1 MIKYL
6 SIILTILAFK
16 GCLPRQTPNQSI
28 LLFKDKDGIYQY
40 DPTKGKE
47 KIIFKSTN
55 TQIFLDEP
63 FRLIGDTLT
72 FGVEGKFSY
81 SDTANNSAG
90 GKYFKDYISVDLKS
104 ENNWLS
110 AKILYEVVGH
120 DTLKIR
126 SQTFNPKGFIT
137 FQSDTSMIFKGLSST
152 YKGYTFNDFKPRFF
166 SKSTVG
172 EKTVFSLRGNIYYVD
187 KGDTIKIVDYNGS
200 FDPKFGSG
208 YFEPQ
213 LDPTGQYA
221 VFRYLPGL
229 MKFTESPS
237 LQKVDLRTKHVEKIK
252 SGDFVEPLFSKDG
265 QFLLFKRNERQGNKD
280 TWISDIKLLDLKTN
294 YEWKIGEANA
304 ASWKE

>member
-6 SIILTILAFK
+6 SIILTILALNR
-16 GCLPRQTPNQSI
+16 CSPRQTPTQSI
-28 LLFKDKDGIYQY
+28 LLFKDKDGIYEY
-40 DPTKGKE
+40 DLAIGKD
-47 KIIFKSTN
+47 KIIFKATD

-63 FRLIGDTLT
+63 YRLIGDTLT
-72 FGVEGKFSY
+72 FGVKGKLTFI
-81 SDTANNSAG
+81 DTANYSAG
-90 GKYFKDYISVDLKS
+90 EKYFKDYISVDLKS

-110 AKILYEVVGH
+110 RKILYEVVDH
-120 DTLKIR
+120 NTLKIR
-126 SQTFNPKGFIT
+126 SQTFNPKGIIT
-137 FQSDTSMIFKGLSST
+137 FQSDTSMIFKGSYSSYKRHT
-152 YKGYTFNDFKPRFF
+152 YNDFKPRFF

-172 EKTVFSLRGNIYYVD
+172 KKTVFSLRGNIYFAD
-187 KGDTIKIVDYNGS
+187 QGDTIKIVDCKGN

-221 VFRYLPGL
+221 VFRYLPGF

-237 LQKVDLRTKHVEKIK
+237 LQKVDLKTKHVEKIK